1 MTITITNHYVSKI
14 MVISNS
20 AYTLPFLAWSLT
32 FLFLVG
38 IIKAAC
44 SSNLQMCLFSATMS
58 GAVEKFGQKHFKNG
72 FTCSI
77 GKEGNSV
84 SKNVHQ
90 KVIYCGDER

>member
-1 MTITITNHYVSKI
+1 MENFYFQ
-14 MVISNS
+14 
-20 AYTLPFLAWSLT
+20 L
-32 FLFLVG
+32 LFLVG

-72 FTCSI
+72 YTCSI